1 MKYIHIVQFHL
12 MSGGGV
18 GSVITD
24 LSEGMARM
32 NEKVYVISLFRRSG
46 IDFDEQIRWAEM
58 RGVNIRLIQQKDIS
72 TWGVLRS
79 LRKQIKE
86 LSKDENCCL
95 FLHLKWGVLAG
106 IIGSWGLKNVKRVE
120 VYHSG
125 YINYKL
131 QAFIC
136 RPFLDRY
143 IAVSK
148 TAKQELVSWF
158 NVNPQKVDVVYNGVD
173 IEYVKNH
180 ALTVREDSALKF
192 ISVGRL
198 SFQKGFGTSITAF
211 AELKR
216 TGKLADAEYTII
228 GDGELREDCEKASG
242 GLVKFTGRIDR
253 DKVYSNLA
261 SADVVVMPSLW
272 EGNSILLLEVLAIG
286 KALIVTD
293 IPSARE
299 VLNFSPLNDGELFRI
314 EEFGAVFRMERV
326 EACMAALQGVYAR
339 KEDIEQMGCSV
350 GKLALSYSVENQVS
364 AYINVAASVFK

>member
-24 LSEGMARM
+24 LSEGMSRM

-46 IDFDEQIRWAEM
+46 IDFDEQIKWAEM
-58 RGVNIRLIQQKDIS
+58 RGVNVRLIQQKNMS
-72 TWGVLRS
+72 AWGVLRS
-79 LRKQIKE
+79 LRKQIRE

-125 YINYKL
+125 YMNYKL

-148 TAKQELVSWF
+148 AAKQELVSWF
-158 NVNPQKVDVVYNGVD
+158 NVNPQKIDVVYNGVD
-173 IEYVKNH
+173 IEYVKSH

-211 AELKR
+211 AVLKK
-216 TGKLADAEYTII
+216 TGKLADAKYTII

-242 GLVKFTGRIDR
+242 GLVKFVGRIDR

-286 KALIVTD
+286 KTLIVTD

-299 VLNFSPLNDGELFRI
+299 VLNFKPLNDGELFRI
-314 EEFGAVFRMERV
+314 EEFGAVFRMESV
-326 EACMAALQGVYAR
+326 EACMAALQSVYDR
-339 KEDIEQMGCSV
+339 KEDIEQMGCNV
-350 GKLALSYSVENQVS
+350 GKLAMSYSVENQVS
-364 AYINVAASVFK
+364 AYINVAASLF

>member
-1 MKYIHIVQFHL
+1 M
-12 MSGGGV
+12 
-18 GSVITD
+18 
-24 LSEGMARM
+24 
-32 NEKVYVISLFRRSG
+32 
-46 IDFDEQIRWAEM
+46 
-58 RGVNIRLIQQKDIS
+58 
-72 TWGVLRS
+72 
-79 LRKQIKE
+79 
-86 LSKDENCCL
+86 
-95 FLHLKWGVLAG
+95 
-106 IIGSWGLKNVKRVE
+106 
-120 VYHSG
+120 
-125 YINYKL
+125 
-131 QAFIC
+131 
-136 RPFLDRY
+136 
-143 IAVSK
+143 
-148 TAKQELVSWF
+148 
-158 NVNPQKVDVVYNGVD
+158 
-173 IEYVKNH
+173 
-180 ALTVREDSALKF
+180 
-192 ISVGRL
+192 GRL

-253 DKVYSNLA
+253 DKVYPNLA

-314 EEFGAVFRMERV
+314 EEFGAVFRMECV

-339 KEDIEQMGCSV
+339 KEDIGQMGCSV